1 MDEVSELNTNILL
14 VGMLGMFVLALSI
27 IFFIVVYQR
36 RLLAQQTKHKELE
49 AAHQLDLLKASLKTQ
64 ELERVRIA
72 RDLHDEVGAML
83 SSTKLYFN
91 QLELEE
97 DRGQYLNLIDK
108 VNHLFDETIHSVRR
122 ISQDLRPV
130 ILDNLGLVEAIRF
143 FSDQVNEVAEFS
155 VHLTTDYSNGLLNK
169 GEELSV
175 YRIVQELLNNALKHS
190 KATEVK
196 LTLTSSAS
204 KTILEYI
211 DNGIGMPS
219 GAVLQK
225 SNSLGLKNMESRISI
240 LNGRLE
246 IIEPKNGGTKIRIEI

>member
-1 MDEVSELNTNILL
+1 MDQVSGLNTNILL

-64 ELERVRIA
+64 EIERARIA

-97 DRGQYLNLIDK
+97 DRAQYIDLMDK
-108 VNHLFDETIHSVRR
+108 VNHLFDETIQSVRR

-143 FSDQVNEVAEFS
+143 FSDQINSVAEFS
-155 VHLTTDYSNGLLNK
+155 IHFTTDYSNGLSK
-169 GEELSV
+169 DEELSV

-196 LTLTSSAS
+196 LNLTNSLS
-204 KTILEYI
+204 KVILEYT
-211 DNGIGMPS
+211 DNGIGLPS
-219 GAVLQK
+219 EAILQK
-225 SNSLGLKNMESRISI
+225 RNSLGLKNMESRIST
-240 LNGRLE
+240 LNGKLG
-246 IIEPKNGGTKIRIEI
+246 IVNPKGGGTKIRIEI